1 MRRYGKVI
9 IASVIAV
16 ILSGI
21 GSYVLANKNFN
32 KVANESSKI
41 KELTQILKK
50 DDIKDKDTRETFK
63 EMHEMANTKIVAED
77 GLIWGEIQPTE
88 EEINS
93 LIKKVTN
100 SNYEDKDK
108 LLEILNR
115 WKSGDFSKCVDDH
128 NFLWKKLGGQVG
140 KASKL
145 RAGVK

>member
-1 MRRYGKVI
+1 LRRYVKAI
-9 IASVIAV
+9 IVSVIVV

-21 GSYVLANKNFN
+21 GSYVLANRNFN

-63 EMHEMANTKIVAED
+63 KMHEMANTKIVAED

-88 EEINS
+88 EEVSS
-93 LIKKVTN
+93 LIQKVTN

-115 WKSGDFSKCVDDH
+115 WKSGDFSNCVDEH
-128 NFLWKKLGGQVG
+128 NFMWKKLGGQVG

-145 RAGVK
+145 REGVK